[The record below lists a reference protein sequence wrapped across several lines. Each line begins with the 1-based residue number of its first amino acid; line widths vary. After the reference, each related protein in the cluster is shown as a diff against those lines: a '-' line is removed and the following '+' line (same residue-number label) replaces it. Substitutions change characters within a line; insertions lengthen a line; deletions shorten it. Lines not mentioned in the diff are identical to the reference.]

1 MTTIA
6 TTEQSHSHVTGDDNW
21 MLLLPKKNYL
31 VDLRDKI
38 NNNNNNNNI
47 NCCIN
52 IIIFITIQNI
62 NIKNIIFVV

>member
-1 MTTIA
+1 
-6 TTEQSHSHVTGDDNW
+6 

-38 NNNNNNNNI
+38 NNNNNNNI

-62 NIKNIIFVV
+62 NIKKYYICGINIIILL

>member
-1 MTTIA
+1 
-6 TTEQSHSHVTGDDNW
+6 